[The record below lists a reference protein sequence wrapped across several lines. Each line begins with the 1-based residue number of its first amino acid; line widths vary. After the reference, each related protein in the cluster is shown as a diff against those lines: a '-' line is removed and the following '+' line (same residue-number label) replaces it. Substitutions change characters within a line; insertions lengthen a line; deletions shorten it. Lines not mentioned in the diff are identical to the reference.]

1 MKFIR
6 ISFIWFLLGL
16 SDSTKVPSNVIE
28 LNENF
33 LEHKDAGKTYFI
45 VVDAEVIN
53 GSTVV
58 LLLLLRKLACGGL
71 SKN

>member
-16 SDSTKVPSNVIE
+16 NDSTKVPSNVIE

-45 VVDAEVIN
+45 VVDAEAIN
-53 GSTVV
+53 AKYSCITFIV
-58 LLLLLRKLACGGL
+58 KEIGL
-71 SKN
+71 WRFE